1 MKGPGFN
8 TSCKEISPLLGAVN
22 VQSSRHSRN
31 CVDDLRPPDRRAAL
45 FARSNRDDRDSENEL
60 QAIAV
65 RVEKYQNSWR
75 ARHQTPDWEL

>member
-1 MKGPGFN
+1 MFSLLAILAIVL
-8 TSCKEISPLLGAVN
+8 TISALPIVA
-22 VQSSRHSRN
+22 
-31 CVDDLRPPDRRAAL
+31 AAL
-45 FARSNRDDRDSENEL
+45 FARSNPDDRESEKDL

>member
-1 MKGPGFN
+1 MFSLLAILAIVL
-8 TSCKEISPLLGAVN
+8 TISALPIVA
-22 VQSSRHSRN
+22 
-31 CVDDLRPPDRRAAL
+31 AAL
-45 FARSNRDDRDSENEL
+45 FVRSNRDDREFEKEL